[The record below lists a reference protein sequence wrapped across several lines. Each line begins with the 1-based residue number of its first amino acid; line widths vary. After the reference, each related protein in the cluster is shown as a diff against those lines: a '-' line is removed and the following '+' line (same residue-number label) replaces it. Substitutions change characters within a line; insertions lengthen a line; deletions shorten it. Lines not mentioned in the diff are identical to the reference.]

1 MYGALQAGPE
11 VLNTV
16 AVDVPV
22 YVLFQVVHDF
32 MVVQEVHAPLFAVLI
47 GIDVRPGVNVL
58 FDNRLNGA
66 FGAILYH
73 GSPNG
78 LAALQDAQ
86 HHGFSAS
93 VAAFG
98 LRARLAVLVH
108 VSRLTADEGFINFDF
123 AADLAAVV
131 LILHCGPIRWSRN
144 HAVFWVTPMARPTSQ
159 LLIPFL
165 EFTTCH
171 MAINHL
177 SRPMGESSMMVPVF
191 RVNCGASCFS
201 RQCQRLHFSSFER
214 PPSPLRRTPR
224 FRHHEMPATAPMKPA
239 PALILFDIAGTLIRR
254 AGPHHRQALVD
265 AVRRVIGLATST
277 DHIPVH
283 GMLDPDILTRM
294 LRDAGASPAAIR
306 RAMPEIVRRA
316 QQIYVRSVPNL
327 QRKTCPGVR
336 ALLRRLQHRGVL
348 LGLVTGNLT
357 RIGWKKLDRAALK
370 PYFRFGAFGEM
381 AKDG

>member
-58 FDNRLNGA
+58 FDNRLNGG

-108 VSRLTADEGFINFDF
+108 VSRLTAHEGFINFDF

-131 LILHCGPIRWSRN
+131 LILHCGPN
-144 HAVFWVTPMARPTSQ
+144 PMVQEPRG
-159 LLIPFL
+159 FL
-165 EFTTCH
+165 GDADGPPDFATTDSVLGVH
-171 MAINHL
+171 NL
-177 SRPMGESSMMVPVF
+177 
-191 RVNCGASCFS
+191 
-201 RQCQRLHFSSFER
+201 
-214 PPSPLRRTPR
+214 
-224 FRHHEMPATAPMKPA
+224 
-239 PALILFDIAGTLIRR
+239 
-254 AGPHHRQALVD
+254 PHGH
-265 AVRRVIGLATST
+265 
-277 DHIPVH
+277 
-283 GMLDPDILTRM
+283 
-294 LRDAGASPAAIR
+294 
-306 RAMPEIVRRA
+306 
-316 QQIYVRSVPNL
+316 
-327 QRKTCPGVR
+327 
-336 ALLRRLQHRGVL
+336 
-348 LGLVTGNLT
+348 
-357 RIGWKKLDRAALK
+357 
-370 PYFRFGAFGEM
+370 
-381 AKDG
+381 